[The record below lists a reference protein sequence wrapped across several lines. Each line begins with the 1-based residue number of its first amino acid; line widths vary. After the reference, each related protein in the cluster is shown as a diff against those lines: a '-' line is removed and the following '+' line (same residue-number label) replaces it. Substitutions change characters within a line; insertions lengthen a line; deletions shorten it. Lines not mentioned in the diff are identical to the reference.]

1 MLWACI
7 FTCWKYFF
15 SHHFSYNFDSIAFG
29 LYVVSKFSL
38 IISLSFAVDLDT
50 PGTHPASFHT
60 LFTFQGI
67 EKRPLLFIKGE
78 YIAVPPSFIFSSYS
92 ITGTTPGYLT
102 AMFGYPA
109 WKLPSVSSY
118 LKLPRSPW
126 AVLSVREGYILLFFN
141 AFSYKLFNMIS
152 SKVRFVKEFREFS
165 ESLKEFSYIHPIVF
179 GYLYSFYWVRTE

>member
-1 MLWACI
+1 MCI
-7 FTCWKYFF
+7 R
-15 SHHFSYNFDSIAFG
+15 DS
-29 LYVVSKFSL
+29 
-38 IISLSFAVDLDT
+38 
-50 PGTHPASFHT
+50 PASFHT

-165 ESLKEFSYIHPIVF
+165 ESLKEFSYIHPILLSTNSHPVKVNALNMVVSMTILDVNTPSCPIF
-179 GYLYSFYWVRTE
+179 FAIT

>member
-1 MLWACI
+1 MEA
-7 FTCWKYFF
+7 
-15 SHHFSYNFDSIAFG
+15 SHNFHNLG
-29 LYVVSKFSL
+29 HRKTPL
-38 IISLSFAVDLDT
+38 IL
-50 PGTHPASFHT
+50 H
-60 LFTFQGI
+60 
-67 EKRPLLFIKGE
+67 KGRI

-141 AFSYKLFNMIS
+141 AFSYKLFNMIA
-152 SKVRFVKEFREFS
+152 SKARFVKEFREFS
-165 ESLKEFSYIHPIVF
+165 ESLKEFCSATPLTCSITLPFV
-179 GYLYSFYWVRTE
+179 L

>member
-1 MLWACI
+1 MFGYPA
-7 FTCWKYFF
+7 WKLP
-15 SHHFSYNFDSIAFG
+15 SVSSY
-29 LYVVSKFSL
+29 L
-38 IISLSFAVDLDT
+38 I
-50 PGTHPASFHT
+50 
-60 LFTFQGI
+60 
-67 EKRPLLFIKGE
+67 FIKGE

-141 AFSYKLFNMIS
+141 AFSYKLFNMIA
-152 SKVRFVKEFREFS
+152 SKARFVKEFREFS
-165 ESLKEFSYIHPIVF
+165 ESLKEFPISIPYF
-179 GYLYSFYWVRTE
+179 LAQTATPSK